1 MTTKYQQ
8 YLQRKKKI
16 MQTFAIGTKV
26 KFNEE
31 NLSVERLM
39 TNQTGIEYT
48 VEKKPF
54 IDALKNEVYC
64 LPYENENGE
73 TFHVYVNAHRLTPVV
88 PVVDVVESIREL
100 LPDNESKSVM
110 RDNYKLVQTPQVF
123 EASTLLR
130 AYEQR
135 YTSSFTDDASVVE
148 TMGTDIHLVQGNRE
162 NIKITTPFDLKI
174 ADSLLK

>member
-39 TNQTGIEYT
+39 TNQTGAEYT

-73 TFHVYVNAHRLTPVV
+73 TFHVYVNAHRLTS
-88 PVVDVVESIREL
+88 VVDV
-100 LPDNESKSVM
+100 
-110 RDNYKLVQTPQVF
+110 PQV
-123 EASTLLR
+123 EKT
-130 AYEQR
+130 
-135 YTSSFTDDASVVE
+135 VKVE
-148 TMGTDIHLVQGNRE
+148 TAKIDYSAIRHTSTEIVWGLIDRQTGVIGNAFTTRKEARE
-162 NIKITTPFDLKI
+162 RKSPQETVKKVRITTTYEVIK
-174 ADSLLK
+174 

>member
-31 NLSVERLM
+31 NLSVERLL

-88 PVVDVVESIREL
+88 PVVDV
-100 LPDNESKSVM
+100 
-110 RDNYKLVQTPQVF
+110 PQV
-123 EASTLLR
+123 EKTVKVETAKIDYS
-130 AYEQR
+130 AIR
-135 YTSSFTDDASVVE
+135 YTLTEIVWGLIDRQTGDIGNTFATRKEARERKSPQE
-148 TMGTDIHLVQGNRE
+148 TVKKVR
-162 NIKITTPFDLKI
+162 ITTTYEVI
-174 ADSLLK
+174 E